1 MIRHAFALSD
11 RLAAIVD
18 SLLPTLARLVFSG
31 VLLGYF
37 WSSALTKFDGSP
49 FALSSGAF
57 VQIYPKAM
65 EAVGYDN
72 GQLGL
77 LAHLV
82 VLAGT
87 WAEVILPL
95 LVLVGLATRLAALG
109 MIGFVAVQTLTDVF
123 GHNAAFG
130 GWFDRVPDA
139 LADQRGLW
147 VFLLVVIAAK
157 GAGPLSADR
166 FARQWVSGR
175 RAISARNP
183 PNAHIAMGNMVN
195 TPKPNAK

>member
-1 MIRHAFALSD
+1 
-11 RLAAIVD
+11 
-18 SLLPTLARLVFSG
+18 
-31 VLLGYF
+31 
-37 WSSALTKFDGSP
+37 
-49 FALSSGAF
+49 